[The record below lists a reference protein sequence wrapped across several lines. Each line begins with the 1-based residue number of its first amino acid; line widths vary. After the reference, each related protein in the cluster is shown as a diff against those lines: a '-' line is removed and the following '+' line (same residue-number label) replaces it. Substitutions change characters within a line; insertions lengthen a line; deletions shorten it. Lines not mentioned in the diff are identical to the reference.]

1 MSEQQHIMRDV
12 RRALGRSRAARGAA
26 PVPPPIDEHIVR
38 LVHSDIGLAELFAR
52 MARQNQMLVDFVGV
66 SDIVDK
72 LIESLRAQGCKRV
85 ALSADGLIPKLALV
99 DALRSSG
106 FVAQTWDQMA
116 LDGLYDVDCGVTD
129 VRFAVAETGSLVIDG
144 SREHARALSLVPPVH
159 LAIVQ
164 PQNLLADL
172 VDLFERLARDAQP
185 RNTVIIT
192 GPSKTADIEM
202 NLVTGVHG
210 PGVVQVMLLD
220 T

>member
-1 MSEQQHIMRDV
+1 
-12 RRALGRSRAARGAA
+12 
-26 PVPPPIDEHIVR
+26 
-38 LVHSDIGLAELFAR
+38 
-52 MARQNQMLVDFVGV
+52 
-66 SDIVDK
+66 
-72 LIESLRAQGCKRV
+72 
-85 ALSADGLIPKLALV
+85 
-99 DALRSSG
+99 
-106 FVAQTWDQMA
+106 MA